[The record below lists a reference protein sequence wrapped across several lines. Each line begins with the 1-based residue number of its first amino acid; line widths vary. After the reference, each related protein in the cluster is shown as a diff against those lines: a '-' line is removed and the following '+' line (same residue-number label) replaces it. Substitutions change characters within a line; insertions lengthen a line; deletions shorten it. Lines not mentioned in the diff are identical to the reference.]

1 MIFQL
6 LRYNST
12 INIARVSKHRN
23 IKTSDHQIIKMK
35 GNIPSRKK
43 QLIPPSE
50 DLIEYLAHYNREVK
64 LPLHYEDLTHYESSL
79 PLLDQHGEDTL
90 WETVYYGEYDRQSI
104 FRALTQ
110 IYSLLKTDGDTEVI
124 KHLNIARI
132 DFCTF
137 GNTKPFRIRIINRL
151 NDNYDH
157 FYIKKADASRV
168 YGLELEDLLS
178 PNRVTYLIDGDT
190 LIEEHVAGIPGDDF
204 MKEHLET
211 STFNQIRIAKEFI
224 KFNERC
230 FVRLLGDMRSYNYV
244 VDITPDIE
252 GNQYRL
258 RAIDFDQ
265 QSYEGRKS
273 FYLPQYFK
281 ENNPIIFMG
290 IEHMRPKTVTQY
302 QLEERSLIAARVK
315 TSPIRFRTLFQVM
328 IKDRLSSEQKVA
340 QLKEELA
347 YHHKTRAFEHC
358 RTMGDIVL
366 ANIKL
371 LLAKDFKQSIII

>member
-1 MIFQL
+1 MQ
-6 LRYNST
+6 
-12 INIARVSKHRN
+12 
-23 IKTSDHQIIKMK
+23 

-43 QLIPPSE
+43 PIIPASPF
-50 DLIEYLAHYNREVK
+50 LFKYLRAHNREIR
-64 LPLHYEDLTHYESSL
+64 LPLQYEDLLRYSVSV
-79 PLLDQHGEDTL
+79 PLLDQAGVDTL
-90 WETVYYGEYDRQSI
+90 WETVYFDESDRREI
-104 FRALTQ
+104 NDALAN
-110 IYSLLKTDGDTEVI
+110 IYALLKMDGDTRALE
-124 KHLNIARI
+124 HLNVARI

-137 GNTKPFRIRIINRL
+137 GNTKPFRVRIINRL

-157 FYIKKADASRV
+157 FYVKKADASRI

-178 PNRVTYLIDGDT
+178 PNRVTYMVDRKT
-190 LIEEHVAGIPGDDF
+190 LIEEHVAGIPGDIF
-204 MKEHLET
+204 MQKNLEE

-230 FVRLLGDMRSYNYV
+230 FVRLLGDMRAYNYV

-281 ENNPIIFMG
+281 ENNPIIFLG
-290 IEHMRPKTVTQY
+290 IDRMTGETVKQY
-302 QLEERSLIAARVK
+302 QLEERSLIATRVK
-315 TSPIRFRTLFQVM
+315 ASEMQVKSLLNVM
-328 IKDRLSSEQKVA
+328 VKDELSTPKKVE

-347 YHHKTRAFEHC
+347 YHHKTDAFHKC
-358 RTMGDIVL
+358 RTMGQIVL
-366 ANIKL
+366 TNIQL
-371 LLAKDFKQSIII
+371 LLRKDFKQSMIVVGP